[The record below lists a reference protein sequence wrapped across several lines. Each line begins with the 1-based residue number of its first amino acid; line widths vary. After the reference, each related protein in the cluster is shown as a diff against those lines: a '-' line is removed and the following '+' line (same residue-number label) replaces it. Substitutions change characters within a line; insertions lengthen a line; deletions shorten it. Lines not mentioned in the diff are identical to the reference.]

1 MKEFSIKIIKNVSL
15 AILLMAGAAFAACS
29 SDDSIAEQQ
38 PVNPT
43 EQTYTMTV
51 QATKSDAQ
59 TRGLILD
66 GQNLNVKWNE
76 GEEVYVV
83 QQEDNDPYGYYVL
96 GKLTATPDTEDQTK
110 ATLTGTLTIAPTHK
124 RDIVFYL
131 HSANSDYRGQTGVL
145 LSDAKSIEKKYDY
158 AMATVHWDNWDE
170 FTVDE
175 ENKTV
180 SVPGGLSF
188 KSTQAIVKFILK
200 DKEGNAIKAK
210 SLTIS
215 GFRHPGTID
224 VDNICLYHPY
234 NASNDEEGPL
244 TITPATPT
252 SEIYA
257 AIRTME
263 IYPML
268 FTLTVIDEND
278 VRYTYEKTDVKFT
291 NGKYYSISVKMNDT
305 RVNLS
310 TLTENYVA
318 KDGDILMG
326 NLNNKIKV
334 SIADGATVTF
344 RNLTIE
350 GEKSQFTNEPY
361 NWAGITCEGNATIVL
376 EGNNTAK
383 GFDDVYPGIYV
394 PTGKTLTITGDGS
407 LTASSNGYGAGIGA
421 GNNMACG
428 NIVIEGGTITA
439 NGGVGCAGIGCAGSG
454 NCGNITIKG
463 GTIEATGQ
471 QSAPGIGAGDQAQCG
486 NITIENTVDMVTATA
501 GNMAYYSI
509 GVSASGGTCGTI
521 TIGGTQYYDG
531 SVYASEELQNALK
544 ASPFIYKPIKTLST
558 ATTADL
564 GKVVCAQGHLHD
576 AKTAV
581 PEGCTAVGILGKVT
595 GKGKGLILALQDA
608 TSQQWTTIVG
618 WTSVTT
624 YAGTTLKVLPDKA
637 ARGSLTSYTSLG
649 GITVSNWAVAQQ
661 DDYEAIFTNLGSKA
675 GDETAGIRF
684 DANVNA
690 YMTTNVGGDELY
702 TGSNGYWTATEA
714 KNDWACFFSSDSWGS
729 SAKDHTKWVRPVLG
743 F

>member
-1 MKEFSIKIIKNVSL
+1 MKKNIL
-15 AILLMAGAAFAACS
+15 TMAALLMASAAVFTACS
-29 SDDSIAEQQ
+29 SDDNVTGEQ

-59 TRGLILD
+59 TRGLSLD
-66 GQNLNVKWNE
+66 GKTLNVKWDE

-83 QQEDNDPYGYYVL
+83 QQEDNAPYGYYVL
-96 GKLTATPDTEDQTK
+96 GKLTATPDTEDQTM
-110 ATLTGTLTIAPTHK
+110 ATLTGTLTIAPTHQ

-131 HSANSDYRGQTGVL
+131 HSANSDYRGQKGVL
-145 LSDAKSIEKKYDY
+145 LKPATGTDYSIETNYDY
-158 AMATVHWDNWDE
+158 AMAIARWDVSGE
-170 FTVDE
+170 FSVDE
-175 ENKTV
+175 QNKTV

-188 KSTQAIVKFILK
+188 QGTQAIVKFTLK
-200 DKEGNAIKAK
+200 DKEGNAINAK

-215 GFRHPGTID
+215 GLRFGT

-234 NASNDEEGPL
+234 NSSNDEEGPL
-244 TITPATPT
+244 TITPAAPT

-305 RVNLS
+305 RVDLS

-326 NLNNKIKV
+326 ELKKNIKV
-334 SIADGATVTF
+334 SIADGANVTF
-344 RNLTIE
+344 SNLTIE
-350 GEKSQFTNEPY
+350 GVEGEYGDKYP
-361 NWAGITCEGNATIVL
+361 WAGITCEGNATIVL

-394 PTGKTLTITGDGS
+394 PEGKTLTITGDGS
-407 LTASSNGYGAGIGA
+407 LTASSNGNGAGIGA

-428 NIVIEGGTITA
+428 DIVIEGGTITA
-439 NGGVGCAGIGCAGSG
+439 TGGSGCAGIGAAGSG

-463 GTIEATGQ
+463 GTVEATGGQ
-471 QSAPGIGAGDQAQCG
+471 ASPGIGAGDQARCG
-486 NITIENTVDMVTATA
+486 NITIENTVDMVTATR

-509 GVSASGGTCGTI
+509 GVSASGGTCGNI
-521 TIGGTQYYDG
+521 TIGDTQYYNG
-531 SVYASEELQNALK
+531 SAYASEDLQNALK
-544 ASPFIYKPIKTLST
+544 ASPFIYKPIKMLSA

-595 GKGKGLILALQDA
+595 GKGKGLILALKDA
-608 TSQQWTTIVG
+608 TSQSWNTING

-624 YAGTTLKVLPDKA
+624 YAGTTLKILPDNA

-661 DDYEAIFTNLGSKA
+661 DDYEAIFTNLGSQA
-675 GDETAGIRF
+675 GDEAVGIRF
-684 DANVNA
+684 DDNVNA
-690 YMTTNVGGDELY
+690 YMTTGVGGEGLE

-714 KNDWACFFSSDSWGS
+714 KNDWACYFSSESWGS

>member
-1 MKEFSIKIIKNVSL
+1 
-15 AILLMAGAAFAACS
+15 
-29 SDDSIAEQQ
+29 
-38 PVNPT
+38 
-43 EQTYTMTV
+43 MTI
-51 QATKSDAQ
+51 QASKGDAST
-59 TRGLILD
+59 TRGLSLD
-66 GQNLNVKWNE
+66 GKTLNVKWDD

-96 GKLTATPDTEDQTK
+96 GKLTATPDTEDQTM
-110 ATLTGTLTIAPTHK
+110 ATLTGTLTIAPTHQ

-131 HSANSDYRGQTGVL
+131 HSANMDYRGQTGVL
-145 LSDAKSIEKKYDY
+145 LGDANSIEKKYDY
-158 AMATVHWDNWDE
+158 AMAIARWDVSGE
-170 FTVDE
+170 FSVDE
-175 ENKTV
+175 QNKTV
-180 SVPGGLSF
+180 SVPGGLKFTSYQ
-188 KSTQAIVKFILK
+188 SIVKFTLQ
-200 DKEGNAIKAK
+200 DKKGNAIKAK

-215 GFRHPGTID
+215 GVRHPGTID
-224 VDNICLYHPY
+224 VDNIYQY
-234 NASNDEEGPL
+234 WNYDGTDEEGPL
-244 TITPATPT
+244 TIMPATPT

-257 AIRTME
+257 AIRSS
-263 IYPML
+263 YSNVR
-268 FTLTVIDEND
+268 FTLTAIDEND
-278 VRYTYEKTDVKFT
+278 VRYTYEKTDVKFEY
-291 NGKYYSISVKMNDT
+291 GKYYSITVKMNDT
-305 RVNLS
+305 RVDLS

-326 NLNNKIKV
+326 ELKKNIKV
-334 SIADGATVTF
+334 SIADGATVTL
-344 RNLTIE
+344 RDLSII
-350 GEKSQFTNEPY
+350 GERSQFTDEPY
-361 NWAGITCEGNATIVL
+361 NWAGITCKGNATIVL

-394 PTGKTLTITGDGS
+394 PEGKTLTITGDGS

-421 GNNMACG
+421 GTNMACG
-428 NIVIEGGTITA
+428 DIVIEGGTITA
-439 NGGVGCAGIGCAGSG
+439 NGGVGCAGIGGAGSG

-463 GTIEATGQ
+463 GTIEATSQ
-471 QSAPGIGAGDQAQCG
+471 QSAPGIGAGDQARCG
-486 NITIENTVDMVTATA
+486 NITIKNTVDMVTATR

-531 SVYASEELQNALK
+531 TNYASEDLQNALK
-544 ASPFIYKPIKTLST
+544 ASPFIYKPIKMLSA

-608 TSQQWTTIVG
+608 TSQKWTTIGG
-618 WTSVTT
+618 WTSKTT
-624 YAGTTLKVLPDKA
+624 YAGTTLKILPDNA

-649 GITVSNWAVAQQ
+649 GITVSNWAVAQK
-661 DDYEAIFTNLGSKA
+661 DDYEAIFTNLGSQA

-690 YMTTNVGGDELY
+690 YMTTRVGGEGLE
-702 TGSNGYWTATEA
+702 TGSNGYWTATKA
-714 KNDWACFFSSDSWGS
+714 KNDWACYFSSDSWGS

>member
-1 MKEFSIKIIKNVSL
+1 MKKYMKAFRTLTVLIIAL
-15 AILLMAGAAFAACS
+15 AALTACS
-29 SDDSIAEQQ
+29 SDNEILNNQ
-38 PVNPT
+38 PANPT
-43 EQTYTMTV
+43 EPKTYTMTI
-51 QATKSDAQ
+51 QASKGDAST
-59 TRGLILD
+59 TRGLSLD
-66 GQNLNVKWNE
+66 GKTLNVKWDE

-96 GKLTATPDTEDQTK
+96 GKLTATPDTEDPTM

-124 RDIVFYL
+124 RNIEFYL

-145 LSDAKSIEKKYDY
+145 LSDDNSIEKKYDY
-158 AMATVHWDNWDE
+158 AMAIARWDVSGE

-188 KSTQAIVKFILK
+188 QGTQAIVKFILK
-200 DKEGNAIKAK
+200 DKKGNAINAK
-210 SLTIS
+210 SLTIRGLRFS
-215 GFRHPGTID
+215 T

-234 NASNDEEGPL
+234 NSSNFEEGPL
-244 TITPATPT
+244 TITPAAPT

-263 IYPML
+263 LYPML

-278 VRYTYEKTDVKFT
+278 VRYTYEKTDVQFF
-291 NGKYYSISVKMNDT
+291 NGKFYSISVKMNDT
-305 RVNLS
+305 RVDLS

-326 NLNNKIKV
+326 ELKKNIKV
-334 SIADGATVTF
+334 SIADGANVTL
-344 RNLTIE
+344 RDLSIE
-350 GEKSQFTNEPY
+350 GVEGEYGDKYP
-361 NWAGITCEGNATIVL
+361 WAGITCKGNATIVL

-383 GFDDVYPGIYV
+383 GFEDVYPGIYV
-394 PTGKTLTITGDGS
+394 PEGKTLTITGDGS

-421 GNNMACG
+421 GTNMACG
-428 NIVIEGGTITA
+428 DIVIEGGTITA
-439 NGGVGCAGIGCAGSG
+439 NGGVGCAGIGAAGSG
-454 NCGNITIKG
+454 NCGNITITG

-471 QSAPGIGAGDQAQCG
+471 QSAPGIGAGDLARCG
-486 NITIENTVDMVTATA
+486 NITIENTVDMVTATR

-521 TIGGTQYYDG
+521 TIGGTQYYNG
-531 SVYASEELQNALK
+531 SVYASEDLQNALK
-544 ASPFIYKPIKTLST
+544 ASPFIYKPIKMLSA

-595 GKGKGLILALQDA
+595 GKGKGLILALHDA
-608 TSQQWTTIVG
+608 ASQKWTTIGG

-624 YAGTTLKVLPDKA
+624 YAGTTLKILPDNA

-649 GITVSNWAVAQQ
+649 GITVSNWAVAQK
-661 DDYEAIFTNLGSKA
+661 DDYEAIFTNLGSQA
-675 GDETAGIRF
+675 GDEAVGIRF

-690 YMTTNVGGDELY
+690 YMTTGVGGEGLD
-702 TGSNGYWTATEA
+702 TGNNGYWTATEA
-714 KNDWACFFSSDSWGS
+714 KKSSDRACYFSSESWGN
-729 SAKDHTKWVRPVLG
+729 SAKDYTKLVRPVLG

>member
-1 MKEFSIKIIKNVSL
+1 MKKYMKAFRTLTVLIITL
-15 AILLMAGAAFAACS
+15 AALTACS
-29 SDDSIAEQQ
+29 SDNEILNNQ

-43 EQTYTMTV
+43 EPKTYTMTV

-96 GKLTATPDTEDQTK
+96 GKLTATPDTEDQTM
-110 ATLTGTLTIAPTHK
+110 ATLTGTLTKAPTHQ

-131 HSANSDYRGQTGVL
+131 HSANSDYRGQKGVL
-145 LSDAKSIEKKYDY
+145 LKPATGTDYSIETNYDY
-158 AMATVHWDNWDE
+158 AMAIAHWDNSGE

-188 KSTQAIVKFILK
+188 QGTQAIVKFILK
-200 DKEGNAIKAK
+200 DKEGNAINAK
-210 SLTIS
+210 SLTIRGLRFS
-215 GFRHPGTID
+215 T

-234 NASNDEEGPL
+234 NSSNDEEGPL
-244 TITPATPT
+244 TITPVEPT

-263 IYPML
+263 IYEML

-278 VRYTYEKTDVKFT
+278 VRYTYEKTGVKFYK
-291 NGKYYSISVKMNDT
+291 GKFYSITVKMNDT
-305 RVNLS
+305 RVDLS

-334 SIADGATVTF
+334 SIADGATVTL
-344 RNLTIE
+344 RDLSIN
-350 GEKSQFTNEPY
+350 GEKSQFTSEPY

-394 PTGKTLTITGDGS
+394 PEGKTLTITGDGS

-428 NIVIEGGTITA
+428 DIVIEGGTITA
-439 NGGVGCAGIGCAGSG
+439 TGGSGCAGIGAAGSG

-463 GTIEATGQ
+463 GTVEATGGQ
-471 QSAPGIGAGDQAQCG
+471 ASPGIGAGDQARCG

-501 GNMAYYSI
+501 DNMAYYSI
-509 GVSASGGTCGTI
+509 GVSASGGTCGKI

-531 SVYASEELQNALK
+531 SEYASEDLQNALK

-595 GKGKGLILALQDA
+595 GKGKGLILALKDA
-608 TSQQWTTIVG
+608 TSQSWNTING

-624 YAGTTLKVLPDKA
+624 YAGTTLKILPDNA

-661 DDYEAIFTNLGSKA
+661 DDYEAIFTNLGSQA
-675 GDETAGIRF
+675 GDEAAGITF

-690 YMTTNVGGDELY
+690 YMTTGVGGDELD
-702 TGSNGYWTATEA
+702 TGRGYWTATEA
-714 KNDWACFFSSDSWGS
+714 NKNDWACYFSSDSWGS
-729 SAKDHTKWVRPVLG
+729 SGKDNIKWVRPVLG

>member
-1 MKEFSIKIIKNVSL
+1 MKKYMKAFRTLIVLIIAL
-15 AILLMAGAAFAACS
+15 AALTACS
-29 SDDSIAEQQ
+29 SDNEILNNQ

-59 TRGLILD
+59 TRGLSLD
-66 GQNLNVKWNE
+66 GKTLNVKWDE

-96 GKLTATPDTEDQTK
+96 GKLTATPDTEDQTM
-110 ATLTGTLTIAPTHK
+110 ATLTGTLTIAPTHQ

-145 LSDAKSIEKKYDY
+145 LGDANSIEKKYDY
-158 AMATVHWDNWDE
+158 AMAIARWDVSGE
-170 FTVDE
+170 FSVDE
-175 ENKTV
+175 QNKTV

-188 KSTQAIVKFILK
+188 QGTQAIVKFTLK
-200 DKEGNAIKAK
+200 DKEGNAINAK

-215 GFRHPGTID
+215 GLRFGT

-234 NASNDEEGPL
+234 NSSNDEEGPL
-244 TITPATPT
+244 TITPAEPT

-257 AIRTME
+257 ALRTME

-305 RVNLS
+305 RVDLS
-310 TLTENYVA
+310 TLTENYVV

-326 NLNNKIKV
+326 ELKKNIKV
-334 SIADGATVTF
+334 SIADGANVTF
-344 RNLTIE
+344 SNLTIE
-350 GEKSQFTNEPY
+350 GVEGEYGDKYP
-361 NWAGITCEGNATIVL
+361 WAGITCEGNATIVL

-394 PTGKTLTITGDGS
+394 PEGKTLTITGDGS
-407 LTASSNGYGAGIGA
+407 LTASSNGNGAGIGA

-428 NIVIEGGTITA
+428 DIVIEGGTITA
-439 NGGVGCAGIGCAGSG
+439 TGGVGCAGIGAAGSG

-463 GTIEATGQ
+463 GTVEATGGQ
-471 QSAPGIGAGDQAQCG
+471 ASPGIGAGDLARCG
-486 NITIENTVDMVTATA
+486 NITIENTVDMVTATR
-501 GNMAYYSI
+501 GNVAYYSI
-509 GVSASGGTCGTI
+509 GVSASGGTCGNI
-521 TIGGTQYYDG
+521 TIGDTQYYNG
-531 SVYASEELQNALK
+531 SAYASEDLQNALK
-544 ASPFIYKPIKTLST
+544 ASPFIYKPIKMLSA

-595 GKGKGLILALQDA
+595 GTGNGLILALQDA
-608 TSQQWTTIVG
+608 TSQQWTTIGG
-618 WTSVTT
+618 WTSKTT
-624 YAGTTLKVLPDKA
+624 YAGTTLKILPDNA

-649 GITVSNWAVAQQ
+649 GITVSNWAVAQK
-661 DDYEAIFTNLGSKA
+661 DDYEAIFTNLGSQA

-690 YMTTNVGGDELY
+690 YMTTGVGGEGLE

-714 KNDWACFFSSDSWGS
+714 KNDWACYFSSESWGS

>member
-1 MKEFSIKIIKNVSL
+1 MKRLIKTTGWL
-15 AILLMAGAAFAACS
+15 AMAAALIFGTAACSS

-43 EQTYTMTV
+43 ESQVYTMTI
-51 QATKSDAQ
+51 QATKGDNAT
-59 TRGLILD
+59 TRGLSLD
-66 GQNLNVKWNE
+66 GKTLNVKWDE

-83 QQEDNDPYGYYVL
+83 QQEDNDPYDFYVL
-96 GKLTATPDTEDQTK
+96 GKLTATPDTEDQTM
-110 ATLTGTLTIAPTHK
+110 ATLTGTLTIAPTHQ

-145 LSDAKSIEKKYDY
+145 LGDANSIEKKYDY
-158 AMATVHWDNWDE
+158 AMAMVHWDNSGE

-188 KSTQAIVKFILK
+188 QGTQAIVKFILK
-200 DKEGNAIKAK
+200 DKKGNAINAK
-210 SLTIS
+210 SLTIRGLRFS
-215 GFRHPGTID
+215 T

-234 NASNDEEGPL
+234 NSSNFEEGPL
-244 TITPATPT
+244 TITPAAPT

-268 FTLTVIDEND
+268 FTLTAIDEND
-278 VRYTYEKTDVKFT
+278 VRYTYEKTEVQFF
-291 NGKYYSISVKMNDT
+291 NGKFYSISVKMNDT
-305 RVNLS
+305 RVDLS

-318 KDGDILMG
+318 KDGDVLMG
-326 NLNNKIKV
+326 ELKKNIKV
-334 SIADGATVTF
+334 SIADGATVTL
-344 RNLTIE
+344 RDLSIE
-350 GEKSQFTNEPY
+350 GVEGEYGDKYP
-361 NWAGITCEGNATIVL
+361 WAGITCEGNATIVL

-383 GFDDVYPGIYV
+383 GFDDAYPGIYV
-394 PTGKTLTITGDGS
+394 PEGKTLTITGDGS

-421 GNNMACG
+421 GNKMACG
-428 NIVIEGGTITA
+428 DIVIEGGTITA
-439 NGGVGCAGIGCAGSG
+439 NGGSGCAGIGAAGSG

-463 GTIEATGQ
+463 GTVEATGGQ
-471 QSAPGIGAGDQAQCG
+471 ASPGIGAGDLARCG
-486 NITIENTVDMVTATA
+486 NITIENTVDMVTATR

-521 TIGGTQYYDG
+521 TIGSTQYYNG
-531 SVYASEELQNALK
+531 SVYASEDLQNALK
-544 ASPFIYKPIKTLST
+544 ASPFIYKPIKMLSA

-595 GKGKGLILALQDA
+595 GKGKGLILALKDA
-608 TSQQWTTIVG
+608 TSQSWNTING

-624 YAGTTLKVLPDKA
+624 YAGTTLKILPDNA

-649 GITVSNWAVAQQ
+649 GITVSNWAVAQK
-661 DDYEAIFTNLGSKA
+661 DDYEAIFTNLGSQA

-684 DANVNA
+684 DDNVNA
-690 YMTTNVGGDELY
+690 YMTTRVGGEGLE

-714 KNDWACFFSSDSWGS
+714 KNDWACYFSSDSWGS
-729 SAKDHTKWVRPVLG
+729 SAKYHNKGVRPVLG

>member
-1 MKEFSIKIIKNVSL
+1 MKKYMKAFRTLTVLIIAL
-15 AILLMAGAAFAACS
+15 AALTACS
-29 SDDSIAEQQ
+29 SDNEILNNQ

-43 EQTYTMTV
+43 EPKTYTMTI
-51 QATKSDAQ
+51 QASKGDAST
-59 TRGLILD
+59 TRGLSLD
-66 GQNLNVKWNE
+66 GKTLNVKWDE

-83 QQEDNDPYGYYVL
+83 QQEDNAPYGYYVL
-96 GKLTATPDTEDQTK
+96 GKLTATPDTEDQTM
-110 ATLTGTLTIAPTHK
+110 ATLTGTLTIAPTHQ

-131 HSANSDYRGQTGVL
+131 HSANMDYRGQTGVL
-145 LSDAKSIEKKYDY
+145 LGDANSIEKKYDY
-158 AMATVHWDNWDE
+158 AMAIARWDVSGE
-170 FTVDE
+170 FSVDE
-175 ENKTV
+175 QNKTV
-180 SVPGGLSF
+180 SVPGGLKFTSYQ
-188 KSTQAIVKFILK
+188 SIVKFTLQ
-200 DKEGNAIKAK
+200 DKEGNAINAK

-215 GFRHPGTID
+215 GVRHPGTID
-224 VDNICLYHPY
+224 VDNIYQY
-234 NASNDEEGPL
+234 WNYDGTDEEGPL
-244 TITPATPT
+244 TIMPATPT

-257 AIRTME
+257 AIRSS
-263 IYPML
+263 YSNVR
-268 FTLTVIDEND
+268 FTLTAIDEND
-278 VRYTYEKTDVKFT
+278 VRYTYEKTDVKFEY
-291 NGKYYSISVKMNDT
+291 GKYYSITVKMKDT
-305 RVNLS
+305 KVNLS

-334 SIADGATVTF
+334 SIADGANVTL
-344 RNLTIE
+344 RGLTIE
-350 GEKSQFTNEPY
+350 GVEGEYGDKYP
-361 NWAGITCEGNATIVL
+361 WAGITCEGNATIVL

-394 PTGKTLTITGDGS
+394 PEGKTLTITGDGS
-407 LTASSNGYGAGIGA
+407 LTASSNGNGAGIGA

-428 NIVIEGGTITA
+428 DIVIEGGTITA
-439 NGGVGCAGIGCAGSG
+439 TGGSGCAGIGAAGSG

-463 GTIEATGQ
+463 GTIEATSQ
-471 QSAPGIGAGDQAQCG
+471 QSAPGIGAGDQARCG

-509 GVSASGGTCGTI
+509 GVSASGGTCGKI
-521 TIGGTQYYDG
+521 TIGGTQYYNG
-531 SVYASEELQNALK
+531 SVYASEDLQNALK
-544 ASPFIYKPIKTLST
+544 ASPFIYKPIKMLSA

-595 GKGKGLILALQDA
+595 GKGKGLILALKDA
-608 TSQQWTTIVG
+608 TSQSWNTING

-624 YAGTTLKVLPDKA
+624 YAGTTLKILPDNA

-661 DDYEAIFTNLGSKA
+661 DDYEAIFTNLGSQA
-675 GDETAGIRF
+675 GDETVGIRF

-690 YMTTNVGGDELY
+690 YMTTGVDGDELY

-714 KNDWACFFSSDSWGS
+714 KKSSDRACYFSSESWGN
-729 SAKDHTKWVRPVLG
+729 SAKDYTKLVRPVLG

>member
-1 MKEFSIKIIKNVSL
+1 MKNLKAELFKSLSL
-15 AILLMAGAAFAACS
+15 AVIVTSAATFAACS
-29 SDDSIAEQQ
+29 GDEDILNERTNNQ
-38 PVNPT
+38 T
-43 EQTYTMTV
+43 EKQGYTMTV

-83 QQEDNDPYGYYVL
+83 QQEDNDPYGYNVL
-96 GKLTATPDTEDQTK
+96 GKLTATPDTEDQTM
-110 ATLTGTLTIAPTHK
+110 ATLTGTLTTAPTHQ

-131 HSANSDYRGQTGVL
+131 HSANSDYRGQKGVL
-145 LSDAKSIEKKYDY
+145 LKPATGTDYSIETNYDY
-158 AMATVHWDNWDE
+158 AMAIARWDVSGE
-170 FTVDE
+170 FSVDE
-175 ENKTV
+175 QNKTV
-180 SVPGGLSF
+180 SVPDGLSF
-188 KSTQAIVKFILK
+188 QGTQAIVKFILK

-210 SLTIS
+210 SLTIRGLRFS
-215 GFRHPGTID
+215 T

-234 NASNDEEGPL
+234 NSSNDEEGPL
-244 TITPATPT
+244 TITPAAPT

-278 VRYTYEKTDVKFT
+278 VRYTYEKTDVQFYKGKF
-291 NGKYYSISVKMNDT
+291 YSITVKMKDT
-305 RVNLS
+305 KVNLS

-326 NLNNKIKV
+326 ELKKNIKV
-334 SIADGATVTF
+334 SIADGANVTL
-344 RNLTIE
+344 RDLSIE
-350 GEKSQFTNEPY
+350 GVEGEYGDKYP
-361 NWAGITCEGNATIVL
+361 WAGITCEGNATIVL

-394 PTGKTLTITGDGS
+394 PKGKTLTITGDGS

-428 NIVIEGGTITA
+428 DIVIEGGTITA
-439 NGGVGCAGIGCAGSG
+439 TGGSGCAGIGAAGSG

-463 GTIEATGQ
+463 GTVEATGGQ
-471 QSAPGIGAGDQAQCG
+471 ASPGIGAGDQAQCG

-501 GNMAYYSI
+501 GDMANYSI
-509 GVSASGGTCGTI
+509 GVSAAGGTCGTI

-531 SVYASEELQNALK
+531 TDYTSEELK
-544 ASPFIYKPIKTLST
+544 ASPFIYKPIKMLSA

-595 GKGKGLILALQDA
+595 EKGKGLILALKDA
-608 TSQQWTTIVG
+608 TSQSWNTING

-624 YAGTTLKVLPDKA
+624 YAGTTLKILPDNA

-661 DDYEAIFTNLGSKA
+661 DDYEAIFTNLGSQA
-675 GDETAGIRF
+675 GDEAAGITF

-690 YMTTNVGGDELY
+690 YMTTRVGGEGLD
-702 TGSNGYWTATEA
+702 TGNNGYWTATEA
-714 KNDWACFFSSDSWGS
+714 KKSSDRACYFSSECWGS
-729 SAKDHTKWVRPVLG
+729 SAKYYEKWVRPVLG